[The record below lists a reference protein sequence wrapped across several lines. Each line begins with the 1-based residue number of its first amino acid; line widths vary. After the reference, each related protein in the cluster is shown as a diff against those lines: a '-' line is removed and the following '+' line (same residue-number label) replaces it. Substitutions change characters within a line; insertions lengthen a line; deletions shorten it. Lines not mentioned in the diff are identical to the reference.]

1 MRFDLTLNIVYQR
14 HDNIQQSQQHTTV
27 LTQAAAIESGSATI
41 IATGVAKNAASEA
54 LTNNESS
61 RSSFPFSLCESDLPL
76 ADGLLIRMSHEDTPL
91 CFDLDHYV
99 RKQGWTQNSLSQSI
113 CLSQSLMSVEVVQVT
128 RHLNM
133 RAQVLI
139 VTELMHLRKSDQ
151 RAQNHSHS

>member
-14 HDNIQQSQQHTTV
+14 HDNIQQSRQLTTV
-27 LTQAAAIESGSATI
+27 LTQAAAIESDSATI
-41 IATGVAKNAASEA
+41 IATGVAAAREA
-54 LTNNESS
+54 RTNHESS

-128 RHLNM
+128 RHPT
-133 RAQVLI
+133 R
-139 VTELMHLRKSDQ
+139 ER
-151 RAQNHSHS
+151 